1 MEIIKLNIIPSGV
14 NPTCH
19 ASQYDEGR
27 VIRVE
32 LFEGLTPFTLQAND
46 ELGLSIR
53 KPDDKIVTMLVENT
67 EDNYVDIVTTKQACA
82 VVGANLCE
90 LTIKRS
96 SVTIGTLNFYMQ
108 VERDPLADGDDSES
122 EIRDLQERV
131 NACVEIALED
141 LYDGTSVLFDA
152 EPVLDH
158 DEPYTVTSNGI
169 AQAFGAVNTALGGKV
184 DNSTLTANYYNK
196 TQVDGALNGKV
207 DNSALDYYYTKND
220 TYSKTEVNN
229 LFSGLDID
237 DLHDVAIDAATL
249 AGGQGLVYDAVT
261 GEWKNGEV
269 STTSTLEELTDT
281 NIQNKQDGDGLLFDS
296 TSNKWINQA
305 ITKELSQAAYDNLS
319 QAEKENGT
327 AYYVPDAPA
336 AAITAN
342 DIEWST
348 GVTLENLIKY
358 LIMTEQGDLN
368 STLNLG
374 TSSPRLTYY
383 ASTATNKPSGNSGI
397 AFTMGNQT
405 YRQQIAFDL
414 EGNIFARYY
423 NNGTISNWVNNVAT
437 LNARLVNA
445 RLTFNGTYFTI
456 PSAKP
461 RPYNNQQITVLGR
474 NLSNGAVYAM
484 WYDYSVD
491 AFRLSATLV
500 GNAPSTN
507 NTVDVQYLA

>member
-32 LFEGLTPFTLQAND
+32 LYEGLTPFTLQAND
-46 ELGLSIR
+46 EIGLAIR
-53 KPDDKIVTMLVENT
+53 KPDDKIVTMVVENT
-67 EDNYVDIVTTKQACA
+67 EDNYVDIVTTTQACA

-184 DNSTLTANYYNK
+184 DSSYLTTNYYNK
-196 TQVDGALNGKV
+196 TQVDGALSGKV
-207 DNSALDYYYTKND
+207 DSSALEYYYTKND
-220 TYSKTEVNN
+220 TYSKNEVNN
-229 LFSGLDID
+229 LLDAMGID
-237 DLHDVAIDAATL
+237 DLDDVEIDEQTL
-249 AGGQGLVYDAVT
+249 AAGQGIVYDAVT
-261 GEWKNGEV
+261 GKWTNGEV
-269 STTSTLEELTDT
+269 STSSTLEELTDT
-281 NIQNKQDGDGLLFDS
+281 NIQNKQDGDGLLFNS

-327 AYYVPDAPA
+327 AYYVPDAPSAPVTASDIEYSAGVNVKQAIDSKIQIATFNFSKTLA
-336 AAITAN
+336 ATTQVTYGLARSDFNLPNNAVAVSVFLRENVAVSVNAGGLVYSAYVNPTANNAVEGAIYNGTGISRTYSITA
-342 DIEWST
+342 
-348 GVTLENLIKY
+348 TLI
-358 LIMTEQGDLN
+358 
-368 STLNLG
+368 
-374 TSSPRLTYY
+374 YY
-383 ASTATNKPSGNSGI
+383 TT
-397 AFTMGNQT
+397 
-405 YRQQIAFDL
+405 
-414 EGNIFARYY
+414 
-423 NNGTISNWVNNVAT
+423 
-437 LNARLVNA
+437 
-445 RLTFNGTYFTI
+445 
-456 PSAKP
+456 
-461 RPYNNQQITVLGR
+461 
-474 NLSNGAVYAM
+474 
-484 WYDYSVD
+484 
-491 AFRLSATLV
+491 
-500 GNAPSTN
+500 
-507 NTVDVQYLA
+507 

>member
-32 LFEGLTPFTLQAND
+32 LFEGLTPFTLQASD
-46 ELGLSIR
+46 EIGLAIR
-53 KPDDKIVTMLVENT
+53 KPDNKIVTMVVENT

-96 SVTIGTLNFYMQ
+96 AVTIGTLNFFMQ

-158 DEPYTVTSNGI
+158 DEPYTVTSDGI
-169 AQAFGAVNTALGGKV
+169 ARAFGAVNTALEGKV
-184 DNSTLTANYYNK
+184 DSSYLTTNYYNK
-196 TQVDGALNGKV
+196 TQVDGALSGKV

-220 TYSKTEVNN
+220 TYSKNEVNN
-229 LFSGLDID
+229 LLDAMGID
-237 DLHDVAIDAATL
+237 DLDDVEIDEQTL
-249 AGGQGLVYDAVT
+249 AAGQGIVYDAVT
-261 GEWKNGEV
+261 GKWTNGEV
-269 STTSTLEELTDT
+269 STSSTLEELTDT
-281 NIQNKQDGDGLLFDS
+281 NITNKQDGDGLLFNS

-327 AYYVPDAPA
+327 AYYVPDAPSA
-336 AAITAN
+336 PVTAS
-342 DIEWST
+342 DIEYSA
-348 GVTLENLIKY
+348 GVSVADK
-358 LIMTEQGDLN
+358 
-368 STLNLG
+368 LG
-374 TSSPRLTYY
+374 SLS
-383 ASTATNKPSGNSGI
+383 
-397 AFTMGNQT
+397 
-405 YRQQIAFDL
+405 
-414 EGNIFARYY
+414 
-423 NNGTISNWVNNVAT
+423 NVAT
-437 LNARLVNA
+437 SGDYNDLINKP
-445 RLTFNGTYFTI
+445 LTFGGLVDNLNDTTREAASFTLYVFNGGATNSPSGTAGGWLLSMVNNNTTNYGSQIASTNGGLFFRKLAGGSFT
-456 PSAKP
+456 AW
-461 RPYNNQQITVLGR
+461 TT
-474 NLSNGAVYAM
+474 LSN
-484 WYDYSVD
+484 
-491 AFRLSATLV
+491 
-500 GNAPSTN
+500 
-507 NTVDVQYLA
+507 

>member
-32 LFEGLTPFTLQAND
+32 LFEGLTPFTLQASD
-46 ELGLSIR
+46 EIGLAIR
-53 KPDDKIVTMLVENT
+53 KPDNKIVTMLVENT
-67 EDNYVDIVTTKQACA
+67 EDNYVDIVTTRQACA

-96 SVTIGTLNFYMQ
+96 SVTIGTLNFFMQ

-184 DNSTLTANYYNK
+184 DNSYLTTNYYNK
-196 TQVDGALNGKV
+196 TQVDGALSGKV

-220 TYSKTEVNN
+220 TYSKNEVNN
-229 LFSGLDID
+229 LLAAMGID
-237 DLHDVAIDAATL
+237 DLDDVEIDEQTL
-249 AGGQGLVYDAVT
+249 AAGQGIVYDAVT
-261 GEWKNGEV
+261 GKWTNGEV
-269 STTSTLEELTDT
+269 STSSTLEELTDT
-281 NIQNKQDGDGLLFDS
+281 NITNKQDGDGLLFNS

-327 AYYVPDAPA
+327 AYYVPDAPSA
-336 AAITAN
+336 SVNASDVEYSAGVNVKQAIDNKQDTLDTTTGTITA
-342 DIEWST
+342 ST
-348 GVTLENLIKY
+348 NVTLIRPNAIKWGKVKT
-358 LIMTEQGDLN
+358 LTCVFMVTG
-368 STLNLG
+368 ST
-374 TSSPRLTYY
+374 
-383 ASTATNKPSGNSGI
+383 STIG
-397 AFTMGNQT
+397 
-405 YRQQIAFDL
+405 
-414 EGNIFARYY
+414 
-423 NNGTISNWVNNVAT
+423 
-437 LNARLVNA
+437 
-445 RLTFNGTYFTI
+445 TI
-456 PSAKP
+456 PSGFEP
-461 RPYNNQQITVLGR
+461 TNTIDFSVNGDSGHGCRLQIVSGNRSIQIASAPTQ
-474 NLSNGAVYAM
+474 NEYYAFTI
-484 WYDYSVD
+484 S
-491 AFRLSATLV
+491 FI
-500 GNAPSTN
+500 
-507 NTVDVQYLA
+507 

>member
-32 LFEGLTPFTLQAND
+32 LFEGLTPFTLQASD
-46 ELGLSIR
+46 EIGLAIR

-96 SVTIGTLNFYMQ
+96 SVTIGTLNFFMQ

-184 DNSTLTANYYNK
+184 ESSYLTTNYYNK

-237 DLHDVAIDAATL
+237 DLHDVAIDSATL
-249 AGGQGLVYDAVT
+249 AGGQGLVYDALT

-269 STTSTLEELTDT
+269 STSSTLEELTDT
-281 NIQNKQDGDGLLFDS
+281 SISNKQNGDGLLFNS

-305 ITKELSQAAYDNLS
+305 ITKELSQAAYDALS

-327 AYYVPDAPA
+327 AYYVPDATSTP
-336 AAITAN
+336 IN
-342 DIEWST
+342 LKSKQVWSGSAYT
-348 GVTLENLIKY
+348 VGTELIIPNFSADKVY
-358 LIMTEQGDLN
+358 VIKN
-368 STLNLG
+368 
-374 TSSPRLTYY
+374 
-383 ASTATNKPSGNSGI
+383 I
-397 AFTMGNQT
+397 AFSSENWSQNVVILGSDTSIQYAVWGDNTQ
-405 YRQQIAFDL
+405 
-414 EGNIFARYY
+414 FARYRLTN
-423 NNGTISNWVNNVAT
+423 NNGTLTIHGNSVNNNYS
-437 LNARLVNA
+437 NA
-445 RLTFNGTYFTI
+445 
-456 PSAKP
+456 
-461 RPYNNQQITVLGR
+461 ITEIRELCVE
-474 NLSNGAVYAM
+474 
-484 WYDYSVD
+484 
-491 AFRLSATLV
+491 
-500 GNAPSTN
+500 
-507 NTVDVQYLA
+507 